1 MQLRTETL
9 CLRTEIPV
17 NCICSPEEM
26 SEISLAHAIICL
38 RMVPQAL
45 LPLYSLQLFVLKV
58 TRSTLPIPPLDG
70 FALLL
75 VPLNFIS
82 TSNKLT
88 SVVARTFGIHLPG
101 VFLDIYSLS

>member
-26 SEISLAHAIICL
+26 SEISLAQAIICL
-38 RMVPQAL
+38 RMVPLQAL
-45 LPLYSLQLFVLKV
+45 LPFYSLQLFVLKV
-58 TRSTLPIPPLDG
+58 TRSTLPIPLLDG

-75 VPLNFIS
+75 VPLLS
-82 TSNKLT
+82 
-88 SVVARTFGIHLPG
+88 LPETN
-101 VFLDIYSLS
+101 